1 MQTSTSSTLSPSSS
15 AFSGASAVATEPRQ
29 SAYAGYQIIRR
40 NGAVVA
46 FEPSKIAVAL
56 MKAFLAV
63 HGTQGAASA
72 GVREDVDT
80 LTEAVVRG
88 LLRSRPSGGT
98 FHIEDV
104 QDQVELGL
112 MRGGH
117 HEIARA
123 YVLYRERRTQE
134 RAKSAAEQQAAT
146 LPTLT
151 VIDRGQRVPLDLPAL
166 QALIESACAG
176 LGDDVKAAPILAET
190 QRNLY
195 DGVSID
201 EVYKAAILASRTRI
215 EHDPGYTRA
224 TARLLQH
231 TIRREILGEEVTHA
245 DMATRYAEYFPQ
257 FIAKGVQNELLDER
271 LQQFDLER
279 LGAALK
285 LKLSKTE
292 LKIGEQQLMLPVL
305 YFGDIRL
312 LPPTYQGASIVSNE
326 IAGLT
331 LQGGQL
337 RSTSLRNEAGD
348 EELGAMLGF
357 VPLRN
362 GGGLITT
369 DRFNYAGADYAFN
382 ANRTSVGAWY
392 AQLEDIYNQR
402 HFSLKHSEPVGD
414 WVLGA
419 NLGYFDSAE
428 DGKQLAGEIDNQAFY
443 SLLSAKLGGHTFYLG
458 YQAMFGDHGLPRV
471 FANVSPLGN
480 EVPTFTF
487 DSATTSTPAAVSR
500 ARSGSAT

>member
-1 MQTSTSSTLSPSSS
+1 MTDYPKMQPLLLS
-15 AFSGASAVATEPRQ
+15 V
-29 SAYAGYQIIRR
+29 
-40 NGAVVA
+40 
-46 FEPSKIAVAL
+46 AVAL
-56 MKAFLAV
+56 C
-63 HGTQGAASA
+63 
-72 GVREDVDT
+72 
-80 LTEAVVRG
+80 
-88 LLRSRPSGGT
+88 
-98 FHIEDV
+98 
-104 QDQVELGL
+104 
-112 MRGGH
+112 
-117 HEIARA
+117 
-123 YVLYRERRTQE
+123 
-134 RAKSAAEQQAAT
+134 
-146 LPTLT
+146 
-151 VIDRGQRVPLDLPAL
+151 LPAL
-166 QALIESACAG
+166 AQAGGFIEDSTATLQARNYYFSRDFSDIVG
-176 LGDDVKAAPILAET
+176 PNQQSKAEEWAQGFIL
-190 QRNLY
+190 NFK
-195 DGVSID
+195 S
-201 EVYKAAILASRTRI
+201 
-215 EHDPGYTRA
+215 GYTPGPIGFGVDAIGLLGLKLDSSPDRVNTGLLPVTDEGRA
-224 TARLLQH
+224 
-231 TIRREILGEEVTHA
+231 A
-245 DMATRYAEYFPQ
+245 DDYS
-257 FIAKGVQNELLDER
+257 
-271 LQQFDLER
+271 R

-285 LKLSKTE
+285 VRLSKTE

-348 EELGAMLGF
+348 EELGAMVGF

-362 GGGLITT
+362 GSGLITT

-382 ANRTSVGAWY
+382 AKRTSVGAWY

-428 DGKQLAGEIDNQAFY
+428 DGKQLASEIDNQAFY
-443 SLLSAKLGGHTFYLG
+443 SLLSAKHGGHTLYLG

-487 DSATTSTPAAVSR
+487 DSADDRSWQERYDYDFAAMGVPGLVAGVRYLSGDNVDTGR
-500 ARSGSAT
+500 GFEGKEWERDLDIGYVVQSSSLKGLGVKVRNVTARSNYRSDVDENRLIFTYTWSLL

>member
-1 MQTSTSSTLSPSSS
+1 MTHYPKMQPVLLSL
-15 AFSGASAVATEPRQ
+15 
-29 SAYAGYQIIRR
+29 
-40 NGAVVA
+40 
-46 FEPSKIAVAL
+46 AVAL
-56 MKAFLAV
+56 
-63 HGTQGAASA
+63 G
-72 GVREDVDT
+72 
-80 LTEAVVRG
+80 
-88 LLRSRPSGGT
+88 
-98 FHIEDV
+98 
-104 QDQVELGL
+104 
-112 MRGGH
+112 
-117 HEIARA
+117 
-123 YVLYRERRTQE
+123 
-134 RAKSAAEQQAAT
+134 
-146 LPTLT
+146 LPTLVQAGGFIEDST
-151 VIDRGQRVPLDLPAL
+151 ATL
-166 QALIESACAG
+166 QARNYYFSRYYSDIVGPNQQSKAEEWAQGFILN
-176 LGDDVKAAPILAET
+176 VK
-190 QRNLY
+190 
-195 DGVSID
+195 S
-201 EVYKAAILASRTRI
+201 
-215 EHDPGYTRA
+215 GYTPGTVGFGVDAIGLLGLKLDSSRDRVNTGLLPVTDEGRA
-224 TARLLQH
+224 
-231 TIRREILGEEVTHA
+231 A
-245 DMATRYAEYFPQ
+245 DDYS
-257 FIAKGVQNELLDER
+257 
-271 LQQFDLER
+271 R

-285 LKLSKTE
+285 VRLSKTE

-428 DGKQLAGEIDNQAFY
+428 DGKQLAGIP
-443 SLLSAKLGGHTFYLG
+443 SISAT
-458 YQAMFGDHGLPRV
+458 RRC
-471 FANVSPLGN
+471 
-480 EVPTFTF
+480 
-487 DSATTSTPAAVSR
+487 SATTACRGCSPTSARWVTRCRPLPSTR
-500 ARSGSAT
+500 LTSAPGRCVTTTTSPPWACRGWSPGCAT